1 MAQCASHLLAPP
13 QTDFLGTLAG
23 VRAAMQAYGLLVT
36 HQELEPGNGRS
47 AAELGSGGSGAGAG
61 VRSSTTVHHV
71 LHDAQSVLI
80 YEKDGRLALCLKA
93 DLAAQM
99 ARVRLHACALACSA
113 LTLHACTCRPRAAG

>member
-1 MAQCASHLLAPP
+1 
-13 QTDFLGTLAG
+13 
-23 VRAAMQAYGLLVT
+23 MQAYGLLVT

-93 DLAAQM
+93 DWPRRWRASACM
-99 ARVRLHACALACSA
+99 RVRSRAL
-113 LTLHACTCRPRAAG
+113 P